1 MDWIKQWLK
10 IFRYQIDKE
19 EQRELIGSVYKGSEF
34 KGTNLWVLIC
44 AIFLASLGLNV
55 NSAAV
60 IIGAMLISPL
70 MGPIMG
76 MGLGVAI
83 NDMFLLNKS
92 VRNYV
97 FALVT
102 SLVTSTL
109 YFLITPM
116 SDAHSELLA
125 RTSPNFYDVLIAL
138 FGGLAG
144 IIASA
149 TRNRGNVLPGV
160 AIATAL
166 MPPLCTA
173 GYGIA
178 TLNVDYFSGA
188 FYLFFI
194 NSVFIGLATMLGA
207 RLVGVKRL
215 PLQLA
220 HLQSKHYKLLILLA
234 IITFIPSVYFGYKL
248 VQNQRFIK
256 AANQFLSHEF
266 KLEDD
271 YILKSDINADKRSIN
286 IIIAG
291 KEIDSLQKEAL
302 HTKLLEYGLD
312 DCTLEIHQG
321 FGLTYA
327 KEELQEVQ
335 PQDQWIEAMQFQQ
348 IKLDALQHQL
358 DSIRLAGQKDTL
370 LSLQVIHRHYPE
382 IVEVSDVYK
391 VFTNDK
397 TSKSAITLKSL
408 YPLKTL
414 TQKEVVKL
422 LRKRTGQPDLEVNF
436 ELKK

>member
-1 MDWIKQWLK
+1 MNWIKEWIK
-10 IFRYQIDKE
+10 IFRYQIDLEGQK
-19 EQRELIGSVYKGSEF
+19 ELISSVYKGSEF

-83 NDMFLLNKS
+83 NDIFLLNTSLK
-92 VRNYV
+92 NYV

-109 YFLITPM
+109 YFLITPI

-149 TRNRGNVLPGV
+149 TRNKGNVLPGV

-178 TLNVDYFSGA
+178 TLNFNYFLGA

-207 RLVGVKRL
+207 KLVGVKRIT
-215 PLQLA
+215 LQQA
-220 HLQSKHYKLLILLA
+220 HLQRKHYNLLIVLA

-248 VQNQRFIK
+248 VQNQRLIK
-256 AANQFLSHEF
+256 SANQFLSDEF
-266 KLEDD
+266 KSEYD
-271 YILKSDINADKRSIN
+271 YILKSEIKPDKRSIKV
-286 IIIAG
+286 IIAG

-302 HTKLLEYGLD
+302 RKKLLAYDLVNW
-312 DCTLEIHQG
+312 TLEINQG
-321 FGLTYA
+321 FGLTYP
-327 KEELQEVQ
+327 KDRLLDYQNQEPWV
-335 PQDQWIEAMQFQQ
+335 EAMQFQQ
-348 IKLDALQHQL
+348 TKLEALRQQL
-358 DSIRLAGQKDTL
+358 DSLRLAGQKDTM
-370 LSLQVIHRHYPE
+370 LSLKVILRQYPE
-382 IVEVSDVYK
+382 ILEVSDVYTIY
-391 VFTNDK
+391 TNENINRN
-397 TSKSAITLKSL
+397 AIRLKSK
-408 YPLKTL
+408 YPLKASVKNEIIIQL
-414 TQKEVVKL
+414 KEQTQH
-422 LRKRTGQPDLEVNF
+422 PDLEVIF
-436 ELKK
+436 EVKK